1 MHLCYVRRCTLSR
14 TSNERVVQ
22 AVSIRTRFGIVVIMQ
37 MFHPFVLSRK
47 AFPGAESK
55 GATILWRPGMS
66 SGDMALQIVV
76 GSERLRM
83 FAVFH
88 SADQWVDVDVDKVL
102 LEKLLAFI
110 PCLGRTSVPGAFDSA
125 I

>member
-1 MHLCYVRRCTLSR
+1 M
-14 TSNERVVQ
+14 
-22 AVSIRTRFGIVVIMQ
+22 SIRTRFGIVVIMQ
-37 MFHPFVLSRK
+37 MFHPLVLSRK
-47 AFPGAESK
+47 AFPRAESK

-66 SGDMALQIVV
+66 SGNVALQIVV

-88 SADQWVDVDVDKVL
+88 SANQRVDVNVDKVL
-102 LEKLLAFI
+102 LEKLLAFV

-125 I
+125 IRFLGFLLAFPVFSRFFGVGLEM